1 MVEGLKR
8 AIEIIEAE
16 MVYASS
22 VNPIMAL
29 GMDQVRQLIKK
40 EIESEEK

>member
-1 MVEGLKR
+1 M
-8 AIEIIEAE
+8 
-16 MVYASS
+16 MYASS
-22 VNPIMAL
+22 VNPVMSL